1 MKEGYTDVDWEL
13 PKFSM
18 YNILGL
24 WKVDLM
30 ASLTVI
36 FIESLL
42 LRLVSERGSHVLFGS
57 RIAIIFKTPATRFC
71 RHSLKISKYHQVLSP
86 RPKYVRH
93 NIVRELFVST
103 FSLVISALKVI
114 C

>member
-1 MKEGYTDVDWEL
+1 
-13 PKFSM
+13 M

-42 LRLVSERGSHVLFGS
+42 LLVSERGNHVLFGS
-57 RIAIIFKTPATRFC
+57 RIAIIFKTPAT
-71 RHSLKISKYHQVLSP
+71 V
-86 RPKYVRH
+86 
-93 NIVRELFVST
+93 ELFVST
-103 FSLVISALKVI
+103 SSLVISALKVI